1 MEVDGSLSSL
11 LGLPPELWIKIIS
24 FLVDFNSL
32 QSLRISSSS
41 MRELIDSHESIV
53 YHRIC
58 SNLGYTNKH
67 SFGSSS
73 TIYPRSKPSIKQ
85 SEIDRPLK
93 AARFNQ
99 KTTVKLVFN
108 DIRDWK
114 KFAQV
119 KHRIDKQWRTG
130 ISCFDSA
137 VMVTPP
143 FSPIWRWKFDPDM
156 EYWAMTSQRGGLTV
170 VSSFN
175 LPNLTQE
182 LHRVYSHLESSGPF
196 LVTTNSRNQFLVWKR
211 QDEAFKSECPR
222 QSTETGFEFRDLKDD
237 RGSVI
242 GWETFNCSPMFKLFW
257 TLEMPQA
264 TYCFKA
270 RAPYLVAG
278 SLGAQEVYVWN
289 LETGKIVEQYDVSE
303 RPSVGMF
310 YIELDDSHIFLG
322 GSHSISV
329 YNRHN
334 RKLIY
339 QIADS
344 LHRSTVS
351 VGPSEWV
358 AVHHDVRGG
367 HLLALSR
374 SGLLFWTPR
383 YKKLLR
389 GGCGVPNG
397 NKGSDSVIMNLG
409 QHGAEG
415 HNLCV
420 ENGRAVVSVVSGW
433 VGGAPLEMLFLLNLR
448 AWTDLEDFRRDPPRL
463 VVLFKVV
470 PSFQLTSRIE
480 MDSCGIYLTSIGM
493 CFNSSKPIFQAWETL
508 NDGYLQHG
516 SPQANC
522 RQQWLDSASGLICEQ
537 EFIDPEPIEKEADQV
552 TKSKWLESLQ
562 KWGDHHARGNENLE
576 NSLSAILRL
585 LFSDHENI
593 GSGIH
598 LCA

>member
-1 MEVDGSLSSL
+1 
-11 LGLPPELWIKIIS
+11 
-24 FLVDFNSL
+24 
-32 QSLRISSSS
+32 

-85 SEIDRPLK
+85 SEIDRRTRTHQRNIEFDQDDDGSDYAYGCDRDGSEFDESSKNLDEALK

-156 EYWAMTSQRGGLTV
+156 EYWAMTSQRG
-170 VSSFN
+170 
-175 LPNLTQE
+175 
-182 LHRVYSHLESSGPF
+182 ESSGPF

-289 LETGKIVEQYDVSE
+289 LETGKIVEQYDVLH
-303 RPSVGMF
+303 RVGRLSHLSRR
-310 YIELDDSHIFLG
+310 IALD
-322 GSHSISV
+322 
-329 YNRHN
+329 N
-334 RKLIY
+334 
-339 QIADS
+339 

-420 ENGRAVVSVVSGW
+420 ENGRAVKRSTETGSAVQGCTILPADFKDRD
-433 VGGAPLEMLFLLNLR
+433 GLL
-448 AWTDLEDFRRDPPRL
+448 WDLSDVDRN
-463 VVLFKVV
+463 V
-470 PSFQLTSRIE
+470 FQLFEANLPGLGDFERRVPPTRI
-480 MDSCGIYLTSIGM
+480 STGQLQTAVARLGIG
-493 CFNSSKPIFQAWETL
+493 
-508 NDGYLQHG
+508 
-516 SPQANC
+516 
-522 RQQWLDSASGLICEQ
+522 LDMRAGVHRSG
-537 EFIDPEPIEKEADQV
+537 
-552 TKSKWLESLQ
+552 T
-562 KWGDHHARGNENLE
+562 N
-576 NSLSAILRL
+576 
-585 LFSDHENI
+585 
-593 GSGIH
+593 
-598 LCA
+598 